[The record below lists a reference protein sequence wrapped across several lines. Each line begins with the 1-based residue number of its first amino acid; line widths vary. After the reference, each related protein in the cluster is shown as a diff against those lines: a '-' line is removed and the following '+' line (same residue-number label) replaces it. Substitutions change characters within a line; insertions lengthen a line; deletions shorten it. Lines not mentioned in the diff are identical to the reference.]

1 MLNQQLK
8 RKADV
13 MVLMAK
19 LEVLKAKLDVTDD
32 EEARAELK
40 RKISEM

>member
-8 RKADV
+8 RKADA
-13 MVLMAK
+13 LD
-19 LEVLKAKLDVTDD
+19 LKAKLEVTDD

-40 RKISEM
+40 RKICEI